1 MGDIPQAYQRPFLGL
16 RWAPTQIY
24 ISGPFWGPAQ
34 HQAESKLINHRTIY
48 SDQHRTVYSDQ
59 SQDSLFLPITDDT
72 PTQRTK

>member
-34 HQAESKLINHRTIY
+34 HQAESKLTN
-48 SDQHRTVYSDQ
+48 HRTVYSHQ
-59 SQDSLFLPITDDT
+59 SQDSLF
-72 PTQRTK
+72 